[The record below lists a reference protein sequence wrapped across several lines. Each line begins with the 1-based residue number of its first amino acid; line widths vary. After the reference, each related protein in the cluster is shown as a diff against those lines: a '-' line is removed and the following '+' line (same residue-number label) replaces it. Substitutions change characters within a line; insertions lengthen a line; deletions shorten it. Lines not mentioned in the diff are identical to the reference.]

1 VEVVVVE
8 LGVMMELEEMM
19 GVLLGVMVVV
29 TSTLVGVSMGVEL
42 LVVVVL
48 CRGQSGTVG
57 SHSVMV
63 MVLVKVEVRVVV
75 LSSGL
80 VAATMTAEKANSP
93 MEKRILAI
101 AVMISMKD
109 RMWCVFVSV

>member
-1 VEVVVVE
+1 VVE

-42 LVVVVL
+42 LVVVVVL